1 MMRSPGFIT
10 AYMARSG
17 TGSVL
22 LAALLTAVAS
32 EIKVIPFNGE
42 GLRFGLGS
50 ITFFLLILIHPPKSY
65 VRAGVITGLTVVFFR
80 MAEDLLFGNFA
91 IWTSFT
97 HHAPA
102 FLFYCLFSFGLGKV
116 QIERYKTFP
125 LLLGAWAAI
134 VELIANSAE
143 HLMRHWLLI
152 HENLGIQE
160 WLLLFGVALIRSY
173 FAVGLYSSVT
183 VAEQKKRV
191 QELTEIGAELYAET
205 LYLQKSMNH
214 IEQIT
219 ASSHD
224 LYRKLKKHDLEVL
237 STQAL
242 HVAQEIHEVKKDSQR
257 ILSGLLRITD
267 YSKKDDFLLSEL
279 AAMVT
284 AANERY
290 SAMLNKTLK
299 FHYEVLVDFKTDQY
313 IPLLALLNNLAS
325 NAVEA
330 MEDSGEI
337 TLTIKE
343 EASYICFLVEDTGKG
358 IPQEDMPLIFEPGYT
373 TKYNDKGVAATGIGL
388 SHVQEIIQK
397 LEGEIHVDSSS
408 GGTQFLIKIPS
419 KNVRKREL

>member
-1 MMRSPGFIT
+1 MRSPGFIT